1 MAKIIF
7 KSLFAFFFGLNSAI
21 VSSQENDF
29 KVIKNRIYQVLI
41 SNDSNLSF
49 PYTFTTDEELEKT
62 LNEFDGEKWPSI
74 DYEDVS
80 RENFDN
86 RIHTR
91 NLVILASSYKNVKSK
106 YFKNSKVK
114 RTIISALKFWCEND
128 FIGENWWNNQIGTPN
143 DLVHL
148 MLIIGDELPNYLIL
162 KSQKIISRANISSG
176 GSRPGGDR
184 IKVCSIAAKN
194 QLFLNDID
202 QFNHIM
208 KIIESEI
215 KFVSWIGKDFGYTFT
230 NSNAGGLVSFKN
242 VNGRGLQYGNS
253 FHHRTD
259 GVNNTLS
266 YGYGYAKG
274 FIEWAHLNR
283 GTKFSF
289 SNDKIKML
297 IDYFLDG
304 IAKTSVFGKYPD
316 FGAKNRSI
324 SRKGS
329 LNTFNGS
336 DSKKLIEI
344 SDYRKKEL
352 NEIFNLRTEKR
363 DKTSI
368 SHATFYWST
377 EHFAFQRP
385 DFYASVRMYSTRNMN
400 MESPYNS
407 EGFLN
412 HHRGDGTN
420 YVYTRGNEYYDISP
434 VYDYMRIPGATIVQ
448 KDSLHLYNIKNELK
462 KIGLKDYVGAVTDG
476 YYGAVGYDFQSSHD
490 PLVARKSWFFFDN
503 EYVCLGA
510 GISTKMN
517 NEVNTTLN
525 QTLLNG
531 QVLISSN
538 GKNKIIERGEQEYK
552 NLDWIYHD
560 NVAYLFPKPQ
570 TVSVKNNFASGSW
583 WRINNQGDSSKD
595 KVELGV
601 FKSWINHGVSPSN
614 ASYQYIVKPNVSP
627 EKINITTTLKNIEI
641 LSNTPYLQAVKNNHL
656 DIVQIIFYKGGEV
669 QISDE
674 LILKSSTPGIVMLK
688 LKGNKISEISVS
700 DPNRELLQMNFTVN
714 QKIVALSNG
723 FRSNWLEDYQFSQL
737 IIDLPS
743 GNFLGSSKT
752 IKL

>member
-1 MAKIIF
+1 MIGNFFKYPFVIF
-7 KSLFAFFFGLNSAI
+7 FSLNLSI
-21 VSSQENDF
+21 CLSQEND
-29 KVIKNRIYQVLI
+29 IKLIKDRIYQVLI

-49 PYTFTTDEELEKT
+49 PYTFTTDEELDKI
-62 LNEFDGEKWPSI
+62 LNEFDGEKWPYI
-74 DYEDVS
+74 EYDDIS

-91 NLVILASSYKNVKSK
+91 NLVILASSYKNMNSK
-106 YFKNSKVK
+106 YFNNSKVK
-114 RTIISALKFWCEND
+114 RTIISGLKFWCDND

-148 MLIIGDELPNYLIL
+148 MLIIGDELPKHLISI
-162 KSQKIISRANISSG
+162 SQKIISRANIYSG

-194 QLFLNDID
+194 QLFLNDFN

-215 KFVSWIGKDFGYTFT
+215 KFVNWIGRDFGYTFT
-230 NSNAGGLVSFKN
+230 NSNSGGLGSFKN
-242 VNGRGLQYGNS
+242 ANGRGLQYGNS

-266 YGYGYAKG
+266 YGYGYAKA
-274 FIEWAHLNR
+274 FIEWAHYNR

-289 SNDKIKML
+289 SYDKIKML

-304 IAKTSVFGKYPD
+304 IVKTSVFGKYPD

-329 LNTFNGS
+329 LNPFNGS

-352 NEIFNLRTEKR
+352 NEIFNLRTEKIN
-363 DKTSI
+363 KTTI
-368 SHATFYWST
+368 SHATFYWNT
-377 EHFAFQRP
+377 EHFTFQRP
-385 DFYASVRMYSTRNMN
+385 NFYTSVRMYSTRNMN

-420 YVYTRGNEYYDISP
+420 HVYTRGNEYYDISP
-434 VYDYMRIPGATIVQ
+434 VYDYMRVPGATIVQ
-448 KDSLHLYNIKNELK
+448 KDSLYLNSIKNELK
-462 KIGLKDYVGAVTDG
+462 KIGLKDYVGAVSDG
-476 YYGAVGYDFQSSHD
+476 FYGAVGYDFQSAHD
-490 PLVARKSWFFFDN
+490 PLVARKSWFFFDT

-531 QVLISSN
+531 QVLISSY
-538 GKNKIIERGEQEYK
+538 GKVKILESGEREYK

-560 NVAYLFPKPQ
+560 NIAYLFPEPQ
-570 TVSVKNNFASGSW
+570 NISVKNNFASGSW

-595 KVELGV
+595 KVELGI
-601 FKSWINHGVSPSN
+601 FKTWINHGMSPSN
-614 ASYQYIVKPNVSP
+614 ASYQYIVKPNLRPKDLNS
-627 EKINITTTLKNIEI
+627 TTILKNIQI
-641 LSNTPYLQAVKNNHL
+641 LSNTPYLQAVKNNFL
-656 DIVQIIFYKGGEV
+656 DIVQIVFYKAGELK
-669 QISDE
+669 ITEE
-674 LILKSSTPGIVMLK
+674 LIFKSNTPGIVMLK
-688 LKGNKISEISVS
+688 LKGNKITEISVT

-714 QKIVALSNG
+714 YKIDTLSKG
-723 FRSNWLEDYQFSQL
+723 FRANWLKDFQFSQL

-743 GNFLGSSKT
+743 GNFSGSSKT
-752 IKL
+752 FKL